1 MLFFPCLFPHVTALP
16 RSQSSH
22 GALQTFIHEPSTSRS
37 PHDLLEPLQ
46 RQHQPSN
53 RSSSAQ
59 IRQQTHPH
67 PKTLYSVDSS
77 SRRPQLVVQP
87 LSSLQHVLSRIP
99 DVFYRPT
106 PRQLPCCCT
115 IVDELLLLHLNASY
129 RATRQPTHLIA
140 IISTL

>member
-22 GALQTFIHEPSTSRS
+22 GALQTFTHEPSTSRS

-77 SRRPQLVVQP
+77 SRRPQLVAQT
-87 LSSLQHVLSRIP
+87 LSTLQHVASRIP
-99 DVFYRPT
+99 DAFHRPT
-106 PRQLPCCCT
+106 LRQPPCCC
-115 IVDELLLLHLNASY
+115 IFVDELLLLHPNAFHRVIRQTTHQNAS
-129 RATRQPTHLIA
+129 
-140 IISTL
+140 ISTL